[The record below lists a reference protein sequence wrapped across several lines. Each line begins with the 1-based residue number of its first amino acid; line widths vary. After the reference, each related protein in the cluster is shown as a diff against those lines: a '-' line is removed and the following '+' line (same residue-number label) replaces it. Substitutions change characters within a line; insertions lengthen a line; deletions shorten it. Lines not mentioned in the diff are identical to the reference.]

1 MLLAVAVPF
10 VLAGLVGILFLTQRD
25 KSAIEDP
32 TEARLDRDAAAV
44 LAYPI
49 VLVALVSHLTPET
62 PLTVVIAVTVAV
74 TVVLIAGSATIL
86 ARRTSPVRRLARETQ
101 SSLVGSHAEFAL
113 FGSAGILVLSLTQ
126 LGALA
131 PIGSLFANLHTLL
144 VAPALLLS
152 IALGFVFGIHSIPMV
167 FLIDAAFPL
176 SATATPALWAVAILL
191 GNGAGMLV
199 APFSNTTTMLS
210 RLTTTH
216 PLQIGPARN

>member
-25 KSAIEDP
+25 KSAMEDP

-62 PLTVVIAVTVAV
+62 PLTVTVAV